1 YEGRG
6 KARLDWGQQKFY
18 KGEDSSEVII
28 AAIDDFSEVL
38 KKDPKRDGAMRD
50 RGMAHFLLGYSIGWT
65 RSDDATRQFQAAA
78 EDLGRALELNPR
90 DAATW
95 MWRGVVRASLSVSR
109 FLALQD
115 PIPLCKE
122 AMDDLGKALERN
134 PQGDEPY
141 FWRALARI
149 PWSVWL
155 ALKGENIEPLY
166 NDAIADLGHALRLN
180 PGRGETWLARANIH
194 VAWAS
199 FLTARGKEST
209 ETLRKAA
216 ADLDIATQKIPE
228 GIQAPERRGQIEMLL
243 AESPG
248 EDAARRY
255 RAAIA
260 SFEIM
265 LARSP
270 RNGAAF
276 GGRGLA
282 RARLASEMARQKENP
297 AAMFEDAFRD
307 LDEAVKAEATI
318 PPVTARVF
326 RAEGTIR
333 RGEWKIA
340 AGRNGDDDFQ
350 AALGD
355 TRRA

>member
-1 YEGRG
+1 
-6 KARLDWGQQKFY
+6 
-18 KGEDSSEVII
+18 
-28 AAIDDFSEVL
+28 
-38 KKDPKRDGAMRD
+38 
-50 RGMAHFLLGYSIGWT
+50 
-65 RSDDATRQFQAAA
+65 
-78 EDLGRALELNPR
+78 
-90 DAATW
+90 
-95 MWRGVVRASLSVSR
+95 
-109 FLALQD
+109 
-115 PIPLCKE
+115 
-122 AMDDLGKALERN
+122 
-134 PQGDEPY
+134 
-141 FWRALARI
+141 
-149 PWSVWL
+149 
-155 ALKGENIEPLY
+155 
-166 NDAIADLGHALRLN
+166 
-180 PGRGETWLARANIH
+180 
-194 VAWAS
+194 
-199 FLTARGKEST
+199 
-209 ETLRKAA
+209 KAA

-255 RAAIA
+255 RAAIG

-333 RGEWKIA
+333 RGEWKMA

-355 TRRA
+355 TRRAIELNLLAGDAWIWQGRARTLSAPQRPLPMVHYLEAISDLNKVVLISPDHLLGL

>member
-1 YEGRG
+1 ELALVLNPVCSRARYERLVLTSRLLRRREDELVERAWRGLGDKLVHEGATKLRAEDVTVPPREKLARGDAAARELREKMDADLEALEAGTEEIGAAELACARGLVKRSRPQLQAALQKAPLLERDAGKYDKAISVWSEGLEHDKGCLPHYEGRG

-78 EDLGRALELNPR
+78 EDLGRARELKPR
-90 DAATW
+90 DGATW

-149 PWSVWL
+149 PWSV
-155 ALKGENIEPLY
+155 
-166 NDAIADLGHALRLN
+166 
-180 PGRGETWLARANIH
+180 
-194 VAWAS
+194 
-199 FLTARGKEST
+199 
-209 ETLRKAA
+209 
-216 ADLDIATQKIPE
+216 
-228 GIQAPERRGQIEMLL
+228 
-243 AESPG
+243 
-248 EDAARRY
+248 
-255 RAAIA
+255 
-260 SFEIM
+260 
-265 LARSP
+265 
-270 RNGAAF
+270 
-276 GGRGLA
+276 
-282 RARLASEMARQKENP
+282 
-297 AAMFEDAFRD
+297 
-307 LDEAVKAEATI
+307 
-318 PPVTARVF
+318 
-326 RAEGTIR
+326 
-333 RGEWKIA
+333 
-340 AGRNGDDDFQ
+340 
-350 AALGD
+350 
-355 TRRA
+355 